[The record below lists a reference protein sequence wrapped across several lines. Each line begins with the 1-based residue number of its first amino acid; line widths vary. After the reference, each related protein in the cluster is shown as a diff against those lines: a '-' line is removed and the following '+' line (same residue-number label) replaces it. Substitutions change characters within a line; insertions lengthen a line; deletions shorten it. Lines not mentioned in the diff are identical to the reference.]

1 MSNDLQLNNDP
12 VQSSNTNLGENGILL
27 GRVTKVILGQ
37 YTKDGKIDK
46 DYAKYGGFGSIGCVR
61 FSLFQAGAEVGENT
75 SDNLFAR
82 PMFSN
87 FKQYPL
93 ENEIVAII
101 KGPSPK
107 LNDNASATDF
117 YYISTFNLW
126 NSQHHNAFPD
136 LRKYEEEMQETVT
149 NQKTSQAGVDI
160 SMKLGEYFKEQGNT
174 KPLLPFEGDVIVEGR
189 YGQSIRFG
197 TTVPAQSNYNTWSS
211 TGSFGDPITIIRNGQ
226 GIQDFKGGWI
236 PLVEDINVDGT
247 SIVLSH
253 KQNIELDLRDFP
265 LDTFRLGYKAQYNVE
280 TVLPIQDLVPSIQNV
295 ASTEA
300 DRLVLERLKASD
312 NLLNRPKF

>member
-1 MSNDLQLNNDP
+1 MSNDLQLN
-12 VQSSNTNLGENGILL
+12 SNPSGEQDKGLGDNGILL

-61 FSLFQAGAEVGENT
+61 FSLFQTAAESGENT
-75 SDNLFAR
+75 ADNLFAR

-87 FKQYPL
+87 IKQFPL
-93 ENEIVAII
+93 ENEIIAII

-117 YYISTFNLW
+117 YYITTFNLW

-136 LRKYEEEMQETVT
+136 LRKYEDQMQEKLT
-149 NQKTSQAGVDI
+149 NEKTSQTGVDTT
-160 SMKLGEYFKEQGNT
+160 MRLGDYFKEQAGF
-174 KPLLPFEGDVIVEGR
+174 KPLLPFEGDLIIEGR
-189 YGQSIRFG
+189 YGQSVRFG
-197 TTVPAQSNYNTWSS
+197 TTVPEQANYNTWSS

-226 GIQDFKGGWI
+226 GVQDFRGGWI
-236 PLVEDINVDGT
+236 PVVEDINVDGT
-247 SIVLSH
+247 SIILSH

-280 TVLPIQDLVPSIQNV
+280 SVLPIQDLVPSIQNI

-300 DRLVLERLKASD
+300 DRIVLERLKASD
-312 NLLNRPKF
+312 NILNQPKF